1 MRFSEF
7 VQLNEIGPMP
17 PTAGLGMG
25 APPMGGALGGLPPP
39 GMGGMGGPGMPPPM
53 PGGGLGGPPPMGGAP
68 GAPGMP
74 QAPPTEIKT
83 KDVWSL
89 LEKLLSGQAPA
100 DNKDSE
106 EGKQPS
112 KILRS
117 V

>member
-7 VQLNEIGPMP
+7 IQLNEIGPP
-17 PTAGLGMG
+17 PGLGMG
-25 APPMGGALGGLPPP
+25 MGAPTPGGAMGGLPPP
-39 GMGGMGGPGMPPPM
+39 GMGGMGGAGMPPPM
-53 PGGGLGGPPPMGGAP
+53 GGPPPMPGAPPMGGAP
-68 GAPGMP
+68 GAPQTP
-74 QAPPTEIKT
+74 ATEIKT

-89 LEKLLSGQAPA
+89 LEKLLSGQPPA

-106 EGKQPS
+106 EGKKPS

>member
-7 VQLNEIGPMP
+7 IQLNEIGPMP
-17 PTAGLGMG
+17 PGPGLGMG

-39 GMGGMGGPGMPPPM
+39 GMGGMGGMGMPPPM
-53 PGGGLGGPPPMGGAP
+53 PPGGGLGGPPPMG

-89 LEKLLSGQAPA
+89 LEKLLSGEPNA
-100 DNKDSE
+100 DKKDSE
-106 EGKQPS
+106 KGKQPS